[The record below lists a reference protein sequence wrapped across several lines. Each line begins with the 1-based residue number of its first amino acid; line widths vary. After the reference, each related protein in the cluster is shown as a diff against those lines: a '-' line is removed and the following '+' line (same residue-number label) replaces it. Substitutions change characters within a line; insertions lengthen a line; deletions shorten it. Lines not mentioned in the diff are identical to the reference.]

1 MVIKEFSPNQTAN
14 SVKNT
19 TLKQIWKEQQTSRV
33 EWTFKVLNNWSSK
46 LDFEKPAL
54 SYAQNAMLEKIKAQI
69 DNDINLT
76 QNLTKVFEQSKF

>member
-1 MVIKEFSPNQTAN
+1 MIIKEFSPDQKAN

-33 EWTFKVLNNWSSK
+33 NWTFNVLNNWLSK
-46 LDFEKPAL
+46 LDFDKPAL

-69 DNDINLT
+69 DNDINFN